1 MNTELLLKV
10 ADAIEK
16 EELASFDMRD
26 WYRKRGPDHCK
37 TTACIAG
44 FTAMLIGA
52 DMSEPYRLRTF
63 AEQALEGGP
72 SIATRELFF
81 ANSMNER
88 AGDRLIRDSLDVISL
103 HYTQHVPAA
112 LRWMVE
118 NNQYNWREAFKA
130 LGVCKS

>member
-52 DMSEPYRLRTF
+52 DMSESYRLRNY

-81 ANSMNER
+81 AHSMNER
-88 AGDRLIRDSLDVISL
+88 VEGVIKRDGLVVISL
-103 HYTQHVPAA
+103 YYTQYAPAA

-130 LGVCKS
+130 LGVYKP